1 MNIQEPLFQYITFG
15 RDDVLNN
22 LEFIKNA
29 MHNIEQQI
37 VYMEE
42 QGLGRRS
49 DLDWEDTAARV
60 RAYFEDIRNGLQRF
74 GDAVNFGETNIRH
87 LPKPNPVKIAIADDN
102 DDLPF

>member
-1 MNIQEPLFQYITFG
+1 MNTQDPLFQYITYG
-15 RDDVLNN
+15 RDDMLNN
-22 LEFIKNA
+22 LEYIKSA

-60 RAYFEDIRNGLQRF
+60 RAYFEDIRSGLQRF
-74 GDAVNFGETNIRH
+74 GNAVDFSENNIRH
-87 LPKPNPVKIAIADDN
+87 SPRTTPAKKLVDDN

>member
-15 RDDVLNN
+15 RDDVHNN

-60 RAYFEDIRNGLQRF
+60 RAYFEDIRSGLQRF
-74 GDAVNFGETNIRH
+74 GDTVDFSENNIRH
-87 LPKPNPVKIAIADDN
+87 LPRTTPAKKIVDDN

>member
-1 MNIQEPLFQYITFG
+1 
-15 RDDVLNN
+15 
-22 LEFIKNA
+22 

-49 DLDWEDTAARV
+49 ELDWEDTAARV
-60 RAYFEDIRNGLQRF
+60 RAYFEDVRSGLQRF
-74 GDAVNFGETNIRH
+74 GNDVDFSENNIRH
-87 LPKPNPVKIAIADDN
+87 LPKRKPIKITINDDN

>member
-1 MNIQEPLFQYITFG
+1 MNTQDPLFQHITYG

-22 LEFIKNA
+22 LEYIKSA

-60 RAYFEDIRNGLQRF
+60 RAYFEDIRTGLQRF
-74 GDAVNFGETNIRH
+74 GNDVDFSENNIRH
-87 LPKPNPVKIAIADDN
+87 LPRTKLVTQPIPDN

>member
-1 MNIQEPLFQYITFG
+1 MDTQEPLFQYITYG
-15 RDDVLNN
+15 RDAVLNN

-60 RAYFEDIRNGLQRF
+60 RAYFEDIRSGLQRF
-74 GDAVNFGETNIRH
+74 GEDVDFSETNIRR
-87 LPKPNPVKIAIADDN
+87 LPRTTPATKIFDNN